1 MVTET
6 LSAATHLR
14 PEAEL
19 LLCCAQRDAE
29 PAVRERI
36 ENLVQG
42 EVDWTYLLQTAAD
55 HGVAPLLYRALNAT
69 SPQAV
74 PQDVLD
80 QLQNRFRAN
89 GRRNVLLTG
98 ELLGL
103 LRSLKAQ
110 GIPAV
115 PYKGPVLAVHAYGN
129 LALREFSD
137 LDVLIRKDD
146 IPRAKDIMAS
156 LGYRPEKVLFG
167 AQEEAYLRSQHVYDY
182 TNDKG
187 TIVELHWALVPR
199 KISFSLDPADLWT
212 RLGEV
217 DLGGSTM
224 PTFSPEDTLL
234 ILCVH
239 GSKHRWKR
247 LAWVCDVAETIKAH
261 PGIDWKRLLA
271 QAGELRGERMLFM
284 GLFLASDLLG
294 APLPE
299 YVLERVRADR
309 VVYPLAER
317 VTEGFF
323 VQDEDSQGL
332 LEGSS
337 FRALYLGMRE
347 GLPDKIRYCVHTAMS
362 QSTEDW
368 ELVPLPRFL
377 YPVYYVLRLIRLAL
391 KYGRKVLY
399 RALRRNS

>member
-6 LSAATHLR
+6 LSATLLR

-19 LLCCAQRDAE
+19 LLCCAQSDAE

-55 HGVAPLLYRALNAT
+55 HGVAPLLYRALTDT
-69 SPQAV
+69 SSQAV

-80 QLQNRFRAN
+80 QLQSRFRAN
-89 GRRNVLLTG
+89 GRRNLLLTG

-103 LRSLKAQ
+103 LRTLKAK

-115 PYKGPVLAVHAYGN
+115 PYKGPILAVHAYGN
-129 LALREFSD
+129 LALREFGD
-137 LDVLIRKDD
+137 LDVLIHKDN
-146 IPRAKDIMAS
+146 IPKAKDVMAS
-156 LGYRPEKVLFG
+156 LGYRQLEEFTG
-167 AQEEAYLRSQHVYDY
+167 AQEEAYLRSQCEYIF
-182 TNDKG
+182 TNDRG

-199 KISFSLDPADLWT
+199 KITFSLDPEDLWT
-212 RLGEV
+212 RLEAI
-217 DLGGSTM
+217 DLGGATV

-247 LAWVCDVAETIKAH
+247 LAWVCDVAETINAH
-261 PGIDWKRLLA
+261 PSVDWKRILA
-271 QAGELRGERMLFM
+271 QAVELRGERMLFM
-284 GLFLASDLLG
+284 GLFLANDLLG

-309 VVYPLAER
+309 VVRPLAER
-317 VTEGFF
+317 ATADFF
-323 VQDEDSQGL
+323 VQVEDPQGL

-347 GLPDKIRYCVHTAMS
+347 GLPDKIWYCVHTAMS

-368 ELVPLPRFL
+368 ELVPLPRSM
-377 YPVYYVLRLIRLAL
+377 YPVYYLLRLIRLAI
-391 KYGRKVLY
+391 KYGRRFLHL
-399 RALRRNS
+399 ALRRNY

>member
-1 MVTET
+1 
-6 LSAATHLR
+6 
-14 PEAEL
+14 
-19 LLCCAQRDAE
+19 
-29 PAVRERI
+29 
-36 ENLVQG
+36 
-42 EVDWTYLLQTAAD
+42 
-55 HGVAPLLYRALNAT
+55 VAPLLYRTLDAT
-69 SPQAV
+69 CPQAV

-80 QLQNRFRAN
+80 QLRSRFRAN

-103 LRSLKAQ
+103 LRTLTAQ

-115 PYKGPVLAVHAYGN
+115 PYKGPLLAVHTYGN

-137 LDVLIRKDD
+137 LDVLIHKDD
-146 IPRAKDIMAS
+146 VPGAKDVMAS
-156 LGYRPEKVLFG
+156 LGYRHLEELTG
-167 AQEEAYLRSQHVYDY
+167 AQEEAYLRSQCEYIFM
-182 TNDKG
+182 NDTG

-199 KISFSLDPADLWT
+199 KITFSLDPEDLWT
-212 RLGEV
+212 RLESV
-217 DLGGSTM
+217 DLGGSTV
-224 PTFSPEDTLL
+224 PTFSQEDTLL

-247 LAWVCDVAETIKAH
+247 LAWVCDVAESINAH
-261 PGIDWKRLLA
+261 PNMNWERILA
-271 QAGELRGERMLFM
+271 QASELHGERMLFM
-284 GLFLASDLLG
+284 GLFLANDLLG

-317 VTEGFF
+317 VTESLF

-377 YPVYYVLRLIRLAL
+377 YPVFYMLRLIRLAL
-391 KYGRKVLY
+391 KYGRKLLH
-399 RALRRNS
+399 RALWRKY